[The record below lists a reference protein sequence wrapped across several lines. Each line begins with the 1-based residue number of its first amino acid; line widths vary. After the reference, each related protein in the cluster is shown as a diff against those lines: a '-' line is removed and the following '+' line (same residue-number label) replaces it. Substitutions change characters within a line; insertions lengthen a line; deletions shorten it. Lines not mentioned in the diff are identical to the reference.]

1 MLSTVICT
9 YYTTDIGVL
18 LEKRVNLIKEKIVAV
33 KSPRSMFVNHVCE
46 HVMTCQLLHR
56 L

>member
-1 MLSTVICT
+1 MVLVI